1 MKRVRHRKSK
11 AAAPKR
17 KNYGLSRVPHT
28 HGHSH
33 THSTFHTP
41 HSWLIR
47 TPFFCVWGGGEPGQ
61 LLGKQLEDFSCWIRT
76 CFTLVRVRA
85 CLCKSIHVCA
95 CVRLSKLTVTRSHL
109 ANFHVVNN
117 ASLCPLKCGALGKML
132 WISCSVCK
140 LCNYNQFCAKLAN
153 KFWSNNCTHS
163 PHSATPPRP
172 NAPLG
177 RLAKAFGWPKAQTSF
192 HELAM
197 KSN

>member
-28 HGHSH
+28 HTHIHTDIHTLHAH
-33 THSTFHTP
+33 THLHVPDSSGH
-41 HSWLIR
+41 
-47 TPFFCVWGGGEPGQ
+47 PFFVRGKSGQ

-85 CLCKSIHVCA
+85 CLCMCVCVCA
-95 CVRLSKLTVTRSHL
+95 RLSKLTVTRSHL

-117 ASLCPLKCGALGKML
+117 ASLCPVERGALGKIL

-153 KFWSNNCTHS
+153 KFWSNNCTLSLGHASTPTGQPS
-163 PHSATPPRP
+163 PAMVNQRPRQVSM
-172 NAPLG
+172 N
-177 RLAKAFGWPKAQTSF
+177 
-192 HELAM
+192 
-197 KSN
+197 